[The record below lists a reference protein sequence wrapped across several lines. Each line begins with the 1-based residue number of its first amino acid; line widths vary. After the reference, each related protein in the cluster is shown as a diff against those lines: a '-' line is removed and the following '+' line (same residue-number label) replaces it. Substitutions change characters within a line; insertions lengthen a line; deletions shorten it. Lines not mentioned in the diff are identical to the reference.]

1 MLLMTIPHLRCG
13 IACRSACGM
22 TPCPKPRIP
31 ARMSDL
37 FPPFEPERVES
48 KRARF
53 KPIPFRLIAPNVIT
67 LLALCLGLTAMRLVV
82 EGKLETAT
90 ICILIAAALDGVD
103 GRLARMLKGTSRFG
117 AELDSLSDFVN
128 FGVATGYVL
137 WIFVLHDL
145 RSFGW
150 IIVLTLACAMA
161 LRLARFNVM
170 IDDPN
175 RPEWQKNFF
184 VGMPAPA
191 GAITAMLPL
200 YLHFIG
206 VPVQDYG
213 AIPVGLYILFIAF
226 LTISRIPCYA
236 GKTLGTRIPR
246 DRVLP
251 IFVAVVVVAGLLFA
265 YPFEMLALIVIAYLA
280 LIPLSAAR
288 YRKLDREHMAMMAEP
303 AVVLTEPPVSDA

>member
-1 MLLMTIPHLRCG
+1 
-13 IACRSACGM
+13 
-22 TPCPKPRIP
+22 
-31 ARMSDL
+31 MSDL

-53 KPIPFRLIAPNVIT
+53 TPIPFRLIAPNVIT

-145 RSFGW
+145 KSFGW

-170 IDDPN
+170 IDDPH

-206 VPVQDYG
+206 VPVQAYG
-213 AIPVGLYILFIAF
+213 AVPVGLYILFIAF

-246 DRVLP
+246 DKVLP

-265 YPFEMLALIVIAYLA
+265 YPFEMLALVVIAYLA

-288 YRKLDREHMAMMAEP
+288 YHKLDREHAAASATAAPAETP
-303 AVVLTEPPVSDA
+303 SPGA

>member
-1 MLLMTIPHLRCG
+1 
-13 IACRSACGM
+13 
-22 TPCPKPRIP
+22 
-31 ARMSDL
+31 MSDL

-90 ICILIAAALDGVD
+90 VCILIAAALDGVD

-145 RSFGW
+145 KSFGW

-161 LRLARFNVM
+161 LQPGAVQRHDRRSQSARM
-170 IDDPN
+170 AEELLRRHAGPGRRDHRDAAAL
-175 RPEWQKNFF
+175 
-184 VGMPAPA
+184 PAFHRRA
-191 GAITAMLPL
+191 GA
-200 YLHFIG
+200 
-206 VPVQDYG
+206 
-213 AIPVGLYILFIAF
+213 GLRRSCFGRAS
-226 LTISRIPCYA
+226 TSSSSP
-236 GKTLGTRIPR
+236 
-246 DRVLP
+246 
-251 IFVAVVVVAGLLFA
+251 
-265 YPFEMLALIVIAYLA
+265 
-280 LIPLSAAR
+280 S
-288 YRKLDREHMAMMAEP
+288 
-303 AVVLTEPPVSDA
+303 

>member
-1 MLLMTIPHLRCG
+1 
-13 IACRSACGM
+13 
-22 TPCPKPRIP
+22 
-31 ARMSDL
+31 MSDL

-145 RSFGW
+145 KSFGW

-170 IDDPN
+170 IDDPD

-213 AIPVGLYILFIAF
+213 AVPVGLYILFIAF

-236 GKTLGTRIPR
+236 GKTLGVRIPR
-246 DRVLP
+246 ERVLP
-251 IFVAVVVVAGLLFA
+251 IFVAVVVLAGLFFA

-280 LIPLSAAR
+280 LIPVSVAR
-288 YRKLDREHMAMMAEP
+288 YRKLERDHAAAMALPPEAPAEP
-303 AVVLTEPPVSDA
+303 V

>member
-1 MLLMTIPHLRCG
+1 
-13 IACRSACGM
+13 
-22 TPCPKPRIP
+22 
-31 ARMSDL
+31 MSDL

-145 RSFGW
+145 KSFGW

-170 IDDPN
+170 IDDPD

-213 AIPVGLYILFIAF
+213 AVPVGLYILFIAF

-236 GKTLGTRIPR
+236 GKTLGVRIPR
-246 DRVLP
+246 ERVLP

-280 LIPLSAAR
+280 LIPVSVAR
-288 YRKLDREHMAMMAEP
+288 YRKLERDHAAMVAGPSVPVEP
-303 AVVLTEPPVSDA
+303 SPGDA

>member
-1 MLLMTIPHLRCG
+1 
-13 IACRSACGM
+13 
-22 TPCPKPRIP
+22 
-31 ARMSDL
+31 MSDL

-53 KPIPFRLIAPNVIT
+53 KPIPFRLLAPNLVT

-82 EGKLETAT
+82 EGKLESAT

-103 GRLARMLKGTSRFG
+103 GRLARLLKGTSRFG

-137 WIFVLHDL
+137 WVFVLHDL
-145 RSFGW
+145 KSVGW
-150 IIVLTLACAMA
+150 IVVLTLACAMA

-206 VPVQDYG
+206 VPVQEYG
-213 AIPVGLYILFIAF
+213 APLVGIYILFIAM

-236 GKTLGTRIPR
+236 GKTLGTRVPR
-246 DRVLP
+246 DKVLP
-251 IFVAVVVVAGLLFA
+251 IFVIAVVVVGLLFA
-265 YPFEMLALIVIAYLA
+265 YPFEMLSLVVVSYLA
-280 LIPLSAAR
+280 LIPVSVAR
-288 YRKLDREHMAMMAEP
+288 YRKLEREYAALPAE
-303 AVVLTEPPVSDA
+303 AVATGNGSPDAT

>member
-1 MLLMTIPHLRCG
+1 
-13 IACRSACGM
+13 
-22 TPCPKPRIP
+22 
-31 ARMSDL
+31 MSDL

-48 KRARF
+48 RRARF

-170 IDDPN
+170 IDDPS

-213 AIPVGLYILFIAF
+213 ALPVGAYILFIAF

-236 GKTLGTRIPR
+236 GKTLGTRVPR
-246 DRVLP
+246 DRVLL

-265 YPFEMLALIVIAYLA
+265 YPFEMLAVVVIAYLA
-280 LIPLSAAR
+280 LIPLSVAR
-288 YRKLDREHMAMMAEP
+288 YRRLEREHAAAVAGPVEAPAES
-303 AVVLTEPPVSDA
+303 A

>member
-1 MLLMTIPHLRCG
+1 
-13 IACRSACGM
+13 
-22 TPCPKPRIP
+22 
-31 ARMSDL
+31 MSDL

-48 KRARF
+48 KRTRF
-53 KPIPFRLIAPNVIT
+53 KPIPFRLLAPNMVT

-82 EGKLETAT
+82 DGKLEMAT
-90 ICILIAAALDGVD
+90 VCILIAAALDGVD

-145 RSFGW
+145 KSFGW
-150 IIVLTLACAMA
+150 IAVLTLACAMA

-170 IDDPN
+170 IDDPD

-200 YLHFIG
+200 YLQFIG
-206 VPVQDYG
+206 VPVQEYG
-213 AIPVGLYILFIAF
+213 APFVGLYILFIAL

-236 GKTLGTRIPR
+236 GKTLGTRVPR
-246 DRVLP
+246 DKVLP

-265 YPFEMLALIVIAYLA
+265 YPFEVLALVVVAYLA
-280 LIPLSAAR
+280 LLPLSVAR
-288 YRKLDREHMAMMAEP
+288 YRKLEREHAILIVAAP
-303 AVVLTEPPVSDA
+303 AATTEPPAGAA

>member
-1 MLLMTIPHLRCG
+1 
-13 IACRSACGM
+13 
-22 TPCPKPRIP
+22 
-31 ARMSDL
+31 MSDL

-53 KPIPFRLIAPNVIT
+53 RPIPFRLLAPNVIT

-145 RSFGW
+145 KSFGW

-170 IDDPN
+170 IDDPD

-206 VPVQDYG
+206 VPVQEYG
-213 AIPVGLYILFIAF
+213 AVPVGLYILFIAF

-236 GKTLGTRIPR
+236 GKTLGTRVPR

-251 IFVAVVVVAGLLFA
+251 IFVAVVIAAGLLFA

-280 LIPLSAAR
+280 LIPVSVAA
-288 YRKLDREHMAMMAEP
+288 YRKLEREHAASIATP
-303 AVVLTEPPVSDA
+303 APATAPEQPVDPA

>member
-1 MLLMTIPHLRCG
+1 
-13 IACRSACGM
+13 
-22 TPCPKPRIP
+22 
-31 ARMSDL
+31 MSDL
-37 FPPFEPERVES
+37 FPPFEPERAETR
-48 KRARF
+48 RARF

-82 EGKLETAT
+82 EGKLEMAT

-103 GRLARMLKGTSRFG
+103 GRLARLLKGTSRFG

-137 WIFVLHDL
+137 WVFVLHDL
-145 RSFGW
+145 KSFGW
-150 IIVLTLACAMA
+150 IVVLTLACAMA

-191 GAITAMLPL
+191 GAITSMLPL
-200 YLHFIG
+200 YLHFVG

-213 AIPVGLYILFIAF
+213 APFVGLYILFIAF

-246 DRVLP
+246 DQVLP
-251 IFVAVVVVAGLLFA
+251 IFVAVVVIAGLLFA
-265 YPFEMLALIVIAYLA
+265 YPFEMLALIVVAYLA
-280 LIPLSAAR
+280 LIPVSAAR
-288 YRKLDREHMAMMAEP
+288 YRKLEREHAAGAAPAGAPAAEP
-303 AVVLTEPPVSDA
+303 DVPPGSEPKI

>member
-1 MLLMTIPHLRCG
+1 
-13 IACRSACGM
+13 
-22 TPCPKPRIP
+22 
-31 ARMSDL
+31 MSDL

-48 KRARF
+48 RRARF
-53 KPIPFRLIAPNVIT
+53 KPIPFRLLAPNVIT

-82 EGKLETAT
+82 EGKLDTAT
-90 ICILIAAALDGVD
+90 ICILVAAALDGVD
-103 GRLARMLKGTSRFG
+103 GRLARLLKGTSRFG

-145 RSFGW
+145 KSFGW

-170 IDDPN
+170 IDDPH

-206 VPVQDYG
+206 VPVQEYG
-213 AIPVGLYILFIAF
+213 ALPVGAYILFIAF

-236 GKTLGTRIPR
+236 GKTLGTRVPR

-265 YPFEMLALIVIAYLA
+265 YPFEMLALVVVAYLA
-280 LIPLSAAR
+280 LIPLSVAR
-288 YRKLDREHMAMMAEP
+288 YRKLEREHAASSAP
-303 AVVLTEPPVSDA
+303 ASPVDVPPASI

>member
-1 MLLMTIPHLRCG
+1 
-13 IACRSACGM
+13 
-22 TPCPKPRIP
+22 
-31 ARMSDL
+31 MSDL
-37 FPPFEPERVES
+37 FPPFEPERAETR
-48 KRARF
+48 RARF

-90 ICILIAAALDGVD
+90 ICILVAAALDGVD
-103 GRLARMLKGTSRFG
+103 GRLARLLKGTSRFG

-137 WIFVLHDL
+137 WVFVLHDL
-145 RSFGW
+145 KSFGW
-150 IIVLTLACAMA
+150 IVVLTLACAMA

-191 GAITAMLPL
+191 GAITSMLPL
-200 YLHFIG
+200 YLHFVG

-213 AIPVGLYILFIAF
+213 APFVGLYILFIAF

-246 DRVLP
+246 DQVLP

-265 YPFEMLALIVIAYLA
+265 YPFEMLALIVVAYLA
-280 LIPLSAAR
+280 LIPVSAAR
-288 YRKLDREHMAMMAEP
+288 YRKLEREHAAGAAPAGAPAAEP
-303 AVVLTEPPVSDA
+303 ASAAEEVPPQA

>member
-1 MLLMTIPHLRCG
+1 
-13 IACRSACGM
+13 
-22 TPCPKPRIP
+22 
-31 ARMSDL
+31 MSDL
-37 FPPFEPERVES
+37 FPPFEPERAES
-48 KRARF
+48 RRARF
-53 KPIPFRLIAPNVIT
+53 KPIPFRLIAPNLIT

-82 EGKLETAT
+82 EGKLDTAT
-90 ICILIAAALDGVD
+90 ICILVAAALDGVD

-145 RSFGW
+145 KSFGW

-170 IDDPN
+170 IDDPD

-213 AIPVGLYILFIAF
+213 AVPVGIYILFIAF

-236 GKTLGTRIPR
+236 GKTLGTRVPR

-288 YRKLDREHMAMMAEP
+288 YRKLDREHAVTVAAPEALAEP
-303 AVVLTEPPVSDA
+303 PPSV

>member
-1 MLLMTIPHLRCG
+1 
-13 IACRSACGM
+13 
-22 TPCPKPRIP
+22 
-31 ARMSDL
+31 
-37 FPPFEPERVES
+37 
-48 KRARF
+48 
-53 KPIPFRLIAPNVIT
+53 
-67 LLALCLGLTAMRLVV
+67 
-82 EGKLETAT
+82 
-90 ICILIAAALDGVD
+90 
-103 GRLARMLKGTSRFG
+103 
-117 AELDSLSDFVN
+117 
-128 FGVATGYVL
+128 
-137 WIFVLHDL
+137 HDL
-145 RSFGW
+145 KSFGW

-170 IDDPN
+170 IDDPH

-213 AIPVGLYILFIAF
+213 AVPVGLYILFIAF

-246 DRVLP
+246 DKVLP
-251 IFVAVVVVAGLLFA
+251 IFVAVVVVAWLLFA
-265 YPFEMLALIVIAYLA
+265 YPFEMLALVVIAYLA

-288 YRKLDREHMAMMAEP
+288 YRKLDREHTAASATAAPAETP
-303 AVVLTEPPVSDA
+303 SPGA

>member
-1 MLLMTIPHLRCG
+1 
-13 IACRSACGM
+13 
-22 TPCPKPRIP
+22 
-31 ARMSDL
+31 MSDL

-213 AIPVGLYILFIAF
+213 AVPVGAYILFIAF

-236 GKTLGTRIPR
+236 GKTLGTRVPR

-265 YPFEMLALIVIAYLA
+265 YPFEMLALVVITYLA
-280 LIPLSAAR
+280 LIPLSVAR
-288 YRKLDREHMAMMAEP
+288 YRKLEREHAAAAAEP
-303 AVVLTEPPVSDA
+303 LEAPAEGA

>member
-1 MLLMTIPHLRCG
+1 MLLMTIPHLRSG

-288 YRKLDREHMAMMAEP
+288 YRKLDREHMA
-303 AVVLTEPPVSDA
+303 

>member
-1 MLLMTIPHLRCG
+1 
-13 IACRSACGM
+13 
-22 TPCPKPRIP
+22 
-31 ARMSDL
+31 MSDL
-37 FPPFEPERVES
+37 FPPFEPERAES
-48 KRARF
+48 RRARF
-53 KPIPFRLIAPNVIT
+53 KPIPFRLLAPNVIT
-67 LLALCLGLTAMRLVV
+67 LLALCLGLTAMRLIV

-145 RSFGW
+145 KSFGW

-170 IDDPN
+170 IDDPD

-191 GAITAMLPL
+191 GAITAMLPV
-200 YLHFIG
+200 YLHMIG
-206 VPVQDYG
+206 VPVQEYG
-213 AIPVGLYILFIAF
+213 ALPVGIYILFIAF

-246 DRVLP
+246 TQVLP

-265 YPFEMLALIVIAYLA
+265 YTFEVLAVVVIAYLA
-280 LIPLSAAR
+280 LIPVSVAR
-288 YRKLDREHMAMMAEP
+288 YRKLEREHALQAP
-303 AVVLTEPPVSDA
+303 VTATEAAPDSQA

>member
-1 MLLMTIPHLRCG
+1 
-13 IACRSACGM
+13 
-22 TPCPKPRIP
+22 
-31 ARMSDL
+31 MSDL

-53 KPIPFRLIAPNVIT
+53 KAIPFRLIAPNVIT

-145 RSFGW
+145 KSFGW
-150 IIVLTLACAMA
+150 IAVLTLACAMA

-213 AIPVGLYILFIAF
+213 APFVGLYILFIAF

-236 GKTLGTRIPR
+236 GKTLGTRVPR
-246 DRVLP
+246 DQVLP
-251 IFVAVVVVAGLLFA
+251 IFVAVVVVAGLFFA
-265 YPFEMLALIVIAYLA
+265 YPFEMLTLIVVAYLG
-280 LIPLSAAR
+280 LIPVSVAR
-288 YRKLDREHMAMMAEP
+288 YRKLERDYAANPP
-303 AVVLTEPPVSDA
+303 AAVAVAAPAAAVLPETPEG

>member
-1 MLLMTIPHLRCG
+1 
-13 IACRSACGM
+13 
-22 TPCPKPRIP
+22 
-31 ARMSDL
+31 MSDL
-37 FPPFEPERVES
+37 FPPFEPERVET

-103 GRLARMLKGTSRFG
+103 GRLARLLKGTSRFG

-137 WIFVLHDL
+137 WVFVLHDL
-145 RSFGW
+145 KSFGW

-200 YLHFIG
+200 YLQFIG

-213 AIPVGLYILFIAF
+213 APFVGLYILFIAF

-246 DRVLP
+246 DQVLP

-265 YPFEMLALIVIAYLA
+265 YPFEMLTLIVVAYLA
-280 LIPLSAAR
+280 LIPVSVAR
-288 YRKLDREHMAMMAEP
+288 YRKLEREHATAVPAVNPAVEP
-303 AVVLTEPPVSDA
+303 APAVEEVPPQA

>member
-1 MLLMTIPHLRCG
+1 
-13 IACRSACGM
+13 
-22 TPCPKPRIP
+22 
-31 ARMSDL
+31 MSDL
-37 FPPFEPERVES
+37 FPPFEPERAES
-48 KRARF
+48 RRARF
-53 KPIPFRLIAPNVIT
+53 KPIPFRFLAPNVIT
-67 LLALCLGLTAMRLVV
+67 LLALCLGLTAMRLIV

-145 RSFGW
+145 KSFGW

-170 IDDPN
+170 IDDPD

-191 GAITAMLPL
+191 GAITAMLPV
-200 YLHFIG
+200 YLHMIG
-206 VPVQDYG
+206 VPVQEYG
-213 AIPVGLYILFIAF
+213 ALPVGIYILFIAF

-246 DRVLP
+246 AQVLP
-251 IFVAVVVVAGLLFA
+251 IFVAVVIVAGLLFA
-265 YPFEMLALIVIAYLA
+265 YTFEVLTVVVVAYLA
-280 LIPLSAAR
+280 LIPVSVAR
-288 YRKLDREHMAMMAEP
+288 YRKLERAHAQQASVP
-303 AVVLTEPPVSDA
+303 ATEAAPESQI

>member
-1 MLLMTIPHLRCG
+1 
-13 IACRSACGM
+13 
-22 TPCPKPRIP
+22 
-31 ARMSDL
+31 MSDL
-37 FPPFEPERVES
+37 FPPFEPERVEPR
-48 KRARF
+48 RARF
-53 KPIPFRLIAPNVIT
+53 KSIPFRLIAPNLVT

-82 EGKLETAT
+82 EGRLETAT
-90 ICILIAAALDGVD
+90 ICILVAAALDGVD

-145 RSFGW
+145 KSFGW
-150 IIVLTLACAMA
+150 IIVLTLACTMA

-191 GAITAMLPL
+191 GAITALLPV
-200 YLHFIG
+200 YLQMIG
-206 VPVQDYG
+206 VPVQEYG
-213 AIPVGLYILFIAF
+213 APFVGLYILFIAF

-236 GKTLGTRIPR
+236 GKTLGARVPR
-246 DRVLP
+246 DMVLP
-251 IFVAVVVVAGLLFA
+251 LFAAAVIVAGLLFA
-265 YPFEMLALIVIAYLA
+265 YTFETLSLVVLAYLA
-280 LIPLSAAR
+280 LIPVSVAR
-288 YRKLDREHMAMMAEP
+288 YRKLEREHTAATAPVAETP
-303 AVVLTEPPVSDA
+303 AG

>member
-1 MLLMTIPHLRCG
+1 
-13 IACRSACGM
+13 
-22 TPCPKPRIP
+22 
-31 ARMSDL
+31 MSDL

-213 AIPVGLYILFIAF
+213 AVPVGLYILFIAF

-265 YPFEMLALIVIAYLA
+265 YPFEVLALIVIAYLA

-288 YRKLDREHMAMMAEP
+288 YRKLEREHEAATALPPEAP
-303 AVVLTEPPVSDA
+303 TEAV

>member
-1 MLLMTIPHLRCG
+1 
-13 IACRSACGM
+13 
-22 TPCPKPRIP
+22 
-31 ARMSDL
+31 MSDL

-82 EGKLETAT
+82 EGKLDTAT

-145 RSFGW
+145 KSFGW

-170 IDDPN
+170 IDDPS

-206 VPVQDYG
+206 VPVQEYG
-213 AIPVGLYILFIAF
+213 AVPVGLYILFIAF

-246 DRVLP
+246 DKVLP

-265 YPFEMLALIVIAYLA
+265 YPFEMLALVVLAYLA
-280 LIPLSAAR
+280 LIPLSVAR
-288 YRKLDREHMAMMAEP
+288 YRQLDREHMAATVATAPAEP
-303 AVVLTEPPVSDA
+303 PPPAA

>member
-1 MLLMTIPHLRCG
+1 
-13 IACRSACGM
+13 
-22 TPCPKPRIP
+22 
-31 ARMSDL
+31 MSDL

-145 RSFGW
+145 KSFGW

-213 AIPVGLYILFIAF
+213 AVPVGLYILFIAF

-246 DRVLP
+246 DKVLP

-265 YPFEMLALIVIAYLA
+265 YPFEMLALVVIAYLA

-288 YRKLDREHMAMMAEP
+288 YRQLDREHMASSASAASAPAEAPPP
-303 AVVLTEPPVSDA
+303 AG

>member
-1 MLLMTIPHLRCG
+1 
-13 IACRSACGM
+13 
-22 TPCPKPRIP
+22 
-31 ARMSDL
+31 MSDL

-48 KRARF
+48 RRARF
-53 KPIPFRLIAPNVIT
+53 KPIPFRLLAPNVIT

-82 EGKLETAT
+82 EGKLDTAT
-90 ICILIAAALDGVD
+90 ICILVAAALDGVD
-103 GRLARMLKGTSRFG
+103 GRLARLLKGTSRFG

-145 RSFGW
+145 KSFGW

-206 VPVQDYG
+206 VPVQEYG
-213 AIPVGLYILFIAF
+213 ALPVGAYILFIAF

-236 GKTLGTRIPR
+236 GKTLGTRVPR
-246 DRVLP
+246 DKVLP

-265 YPFEMLALIVIAYLA
+265 YPFEMLALVVIAYLA
-280 LIPLSAAR
+280 LIPLSVAR
-288 YRKLDREHMAMMAEP
+288 YRKLEREHAVTVAAPATLAETP
-303 AVVLTEPPVSDA
+303 ASDA

>member
-1 MLLMTIPHLRCG
+1 
-13 IACRSACGM
+13 
-22 TPCPKPRIP
+22 
-31 ARMSDL
+31 MSDL
-37 FPPFEPERVES
+37 FPPFEPERAES

-53 KPIPFRLIAPNVIT
+53 KPIPFRLLAPNVIT
-67 LLALCLGLTAMRLVV
+67 LLALCLGLTAMRLIV

-145 RSFGW
+145 KSFGW

-170 IDDPN
+170 IDDPD

-191 GAITAMLPL
+191 GAITAMLPV
-200 YLHFIG
+200 YLHMIG
-206 VPVQDYG
+206 VPVQEYG
-213 AIPVGLYILFIAF
+213 ALPVGIYILFIAF

-246 DRVLP
+246 TQVLP
-251 IFVAVVVVAGLLFA
+251 IFVAVVIVAGLLFA
-265 YPFEMLALIVIAYLA
+265 YTFEVLTVVVVAYLA
-280 LIPLSAAR
+280 LIPVSVAR
-288 YRKLDREHMAMMAEP
+288 HRKLERAHAQQASVP
-303 AVVLTEPPVSDA
+303 ATEAAPESQI

>member
-1 MLLMTIPHLRCG
+1 
-13 IACRSACGM
+13 
-22 TPCPKPRIP
+22 
-31 ARMSDL
+31 MSDL
-37 FPPFEPERVES
+37 FPPFEPERAES

-90 ICILIAAALDGVD
+90 VCILIAAALDGVD

-213 AIPVGLYILFIAF
+213 AVPVGLYILFIAF

-246 DRVLP
+246 EKVLP
-251 IFVAVVVVAGLLFA
+251 IFVGVVVVAGLLFA
-265 YPFEMLALIVIAYLA
+265 YPFEMLALVVIAYLA

-288 YRKLDREHMAMMAEP
+288 YRKLDREQAAATVAAPLPETAPP
-303 AVVLTEPPVSDA
+303 AA

>member
-1 MLLMTIPHLRCG
+1 
-13 IACRSACGM
+13 
-22 TPCPKPRIP
+22 
-31 ARMSDL
+31 MSDL
-37 FPPFEPERVES
+37 FPPFEPEQAES
-48 KRARF
+48 KRTRF
-53 KPIPFRLIAPNVIT
+53 KAIPFRLIAPNVIT

-82 EGKLETAT
+82 EGKLESAT
-90 ICILIAAALDGVD
+90 IFILIAAALDGVD

-175 RPEWQKNFF
+175 RPDWQKNFF

-213 AIPVGLYILFIAF
+213 ALLVGIYILFIAF

-236 GKTLGTRIPR
+236 GKTLGTRVPR
-246 DRVLP
+246 EKVLP
-251 IFVAVVVVAGLLFA
+251 LFVAVVVVAGLLFA
-265 YPFEMLALIVIAYLA
+265 YPFEMLTLIVLAYLA
-280 LIPLSAAR
+280 LIPISVAR
-288 YRKLDREHMAMMAEP
+288 YRKLEREYNAGLPGAPSE
-303 AVVLTEPPVSDA
+303 AGKASVSDTD

>member
-1 MLLMTIPHLRCG
+1 
-13 IACRSACGM
+13 
-22 TPCPKPRIP
+22 
-31 ARMSDL
+31 MSDL
-37 FPPFEPERVES
+37 FPPFEPERVEPR
-48 KRARF
+48 RARF
-53 KPIPFRLIAPNVIT
+53 KSIPFRLIAPNLVT
-67 LLALCLGLTAMRLVV
+67 LLALCLGLTAMRLIV
-82 EGKLETAT
+82 EGRLETAT
-90 ICILIAAALDGVD
+90 ICILVAAALDGVD

-145 RSFGW
+145 KSFGW

-175 RPEWQKNFF
+175 RPDWQKNFF

-191 GAITAMLPL
+191 GAITALLPV
-200 YLHFIG
+200 YLQTIG
-206 VPVQDYG
+206 VPVQEYG
-213 AIPVGLYILFIAF
+213 APFVGLYILFIAF

-246 DRVLP
+246 DMVLP
-251 IFVAVVVVAGLLFA
+251 LFAAAVIVAGLLFA
-265 YPFEMLALIVIAYLA
+265 YTFETLSVVVLAYLA
-280 LIPLSAAR
+280 LIPLSVAR
-288 YRKLDREHMAMMAEP
+288 YRKLEREHAAATASVPEP
-303 AVVLTEPPVSDA
+303 SETTVSSS

>member
-1 MLLMTIPHLRCG
+1 
-13 IACRSACGM
+13 
-22 TPCPKPRIP
+22 
-31 ARMSDL
+31 MSDL
-37 FPPFEPERVES
+37 FPPFEPDRVETN
-48 KRARF
+48 RARF
-53 KPIPFRLIAPNVIT
+53 KPISFRLIAPNVIT

-145 RSFGW
+145 KSFGW
-150 IIVLTLACAMA
+150 IAVLTLACAMA

-213 AIPVGLYILFIAF
+213 APFVGLYILFIAF

-236 GKTLGTRIPR
+236 GKTLGTRVPR
-246 DRVLP
+246 DQVLP

-265 YPFEMLALIVIAYLA
+265 YPFEMLTLIVVAYLG
-280 LIPLSAAR
+280 LIPVSVAR
-288 YRKLDREHMAMMAEP
+288 YRKLEREYAAQQQPAAEAALP
-303 AVVLTEPPVSDA
+303 VAAADEPGTAER

>member
-1 MLLMTIPHLRCG
+1 
-13 IACRSACGM
+13 
-22 TPCPKPRIP
+22 
-31 ARMSDL
+31 MSDL
-37 FPPFEPERVES
+37 FPPFEPERAES
-48 KRARF
+48 RRARF
-53 KPIPFRLIAPNVIT
+53 KPIPFRLIAPNLVT

-90 ICILIAAALDGVD
+90 ICILVAAALDGVD
-103 GRLARMLKGTSRFG
+103 GRLARLLKGTSRFG

-150 IIVLTLACAMA
+150 IVVLTLACAMA

-170 IDDPN
+170 IDDPA
-175 RPEWQKNFF
+175 RPDWQKNFF

-200 YLHFIG
+200 YLHFVG
-206 VPVQDYG
+206 VPVQGWG
-213 AIPVGLYILFIAF
+213 APLVGLYILFIAF

-236 GKTLGTRIPR
+236 GKTLGARIPR

-251 IFVAVVVVAGLLFA
+251 IFVAVVVAAGLFFA
-265 YPFEMLALIVIAYLA
+265 YPFEMLALIVLAYLA
-280 LIPLSAAR
+280 LIPVGVAR
-288 YRKLDREHMAMMAEP
+288 YRKLEREHAAGVASAIAPVGTP
-303 AVVLTEPPVSDA
+303 AGPG

>member
-1 MLLMTIPHLRCG
+1 
-13 IACRSACGM
+13 
-22 TPCPKPRIP
+22 
-31 ARMSDL
+31 MSDL
-37 FPPFEPERVES
+37 FPPFEPERVEP

-53 KPIPFRLIAPNVIT
+53 KSIPFRIIAPNLVT

-145 RSFGW
+145 KSFGW

-175 RPEWQKNFF
+175 RPDWQKNFF

-200 YLHFIG
+200 YLHAIG
-206 VPVQDYG
+206 LPVQEYG
-213 AIPVGLYILFIAF
+213 APFVGIYILFIAF

-236 GKTLGTRIPR
+236 GKTLGARVPR
-246 DRVLP
+246 DMVLP
-251 IFVAVVVVAGLLFA
+251 IFVAVVVIAGLLFA
-265 YPFEMLALIVIAYLA
+265 YTFEVLTLVVVAYLA
-280 LIPLSAAR
+280 LIPLSVAR
-288 YRKLDREHMAMMAEP
+288 YRKLEREHAAQVPLP
-303 AVVLTEPPVSDA
+303 ADAPESAA